1 MTKLSEEKV
10 ENIMTENEKINQL
23 KTIEKFYIQDKIED
37 MLMYIEK
44 KKDEMAEEISQY
56 AKKNEKCVKWNKDG
70 DEIAWK
76 VEVKPLVIQN
86 YFFKSITPI
95 NCEMPQY
102 NGEKLALVYEYY
114 NYLIAT
120 INDEIGNY
128 PPSLTSFCKLSG
140 LTLNELKSYR
150 NSADYSLRTITEKI
164 FDEIGDTNLT
174 LSQLGKTNERST
186 IFKMKTQN
194 EMVEKV
200 QPKVNINIVEQ
211 PDMTAINDRINKYK
225 YFATKKENE

>member
-1 MTKLSEEKV
+1 MAKISTEEV
-10 ENIMTENEKINQL
+10 ENKMKENENINQL
-23 KTIEKFYIQDKIED
+23 KTIEKLYIQDRVDSMLAYIED
-37 MLMYIEK
+37 K
-44 KKDEMAEEISQY
+44 KEEMANEIAEY
-56 AKKNEKCVKWNKDG
+56 VKKNEKCIKWSKQG
-70 DEIAWK
+70 DELEWG

-86 YFFKSITPI
+86 YFFKSIVPI

-102 NGEKLALVYEYY
+102 NGEKLSLLYDYY
-114 NYLIAT
+114 NFLIAT

-186 IFKMKTQN
+186 IFKMKAQN

>member
-1 MTKLSEEKV
+1 M
-10 ENIMTENEKINQL
+10 
-23 KTIEKFYIQDKIED
+23 
-37 MLMYIEK
+37 
-44 KKDEMAEEISQY
+44 
-56 AKKNEKCVKWNKDG
+56 
-70 DEIAWK
+70 
-76 VEVKPLVIQN
+76 
-86 YFFKSITPI
+86 
-95 NCEMPQY
+95 
-102 NGEKLALVYEYY
+102 
-114 NYLIAT
+114 
-120 INDEIGNY
+120 
-128 PPSLTSFCKLSG
+128 
-140 LTLNELKSYR
+140 
-150 NSADYSLRTITEKI
+150 RTITEKI